1 MNWKVI
7 KTEAAYKK
15 ATKRTLAIFQAK
27 EGSIEADELAL
38 LLVLIKDYEDKN
50 IFIPNLNPIE
60 VIKLKMVENAVK
72 PKDLESIIGSKGHVS
87 SLLAGRR
94 EITLKVA
101 QRLKTYFNLPAEVFL
116 PKVSLSS

>member
-15 ATKRTLAIFQAK
+15 ATKRTIAIFQAK
-27 EGSIEADELAL
+27 EGTEEAEELAL
-38 LLVLIKDYEDKN
+38 LLVLLKDYEDKH
-50 IFIPNLNPIE
+50 IFIPNVNPIE
-60 VIKLKMVENAVK
+60 AIKLKMHENGVK

-101 QRLKTYFNLPAEVFL
+101 QRLKNYFNLPAEIFL
-116 PKVSLSS
+116 PSVSLSA